1 MHSAIRDFLEE
12 RQWVF
17 FHRTRYIKRL
27 ERVSWKPVRACGFV
41 RWNTKS
47 KKAQGGSIGIF
58 IARLGRKMQIIGS
71 LILGMIITILAV
83 TLMILYVVV
92 LVIGIGWLGQK
103 IENLKNLWTQKEP
116 ASSRSRSLR

>member
-1 MHSAIRDFLEE
+1 
-12 RQWVF
+12 
-17 FHRTRYIKRL
+17 
-27 ERVSWKPVRACGFV
+27 
-41 RWNTKS
+41 
-47 KKAQGGSIGIF
+47 
-58 IARLGRKMQIIGS
+58 MQIIGS

-103 IENLKNLWTQKEP
+103 IENLKNFWTQKEP

>member
-1 MHSAIRDFLEE
+1 ME
-12 RQWVF
+12 
-17 FHRTRYIKRL
+17 T
-27 ERVSWKPVRACGFV
+27 VRACGFV